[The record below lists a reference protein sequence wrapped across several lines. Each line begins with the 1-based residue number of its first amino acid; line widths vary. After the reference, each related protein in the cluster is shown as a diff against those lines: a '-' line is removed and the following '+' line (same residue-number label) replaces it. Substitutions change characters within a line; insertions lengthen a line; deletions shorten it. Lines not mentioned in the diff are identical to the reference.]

1 MFLHFVQLKVM
12 AVGTVGCGV
21 VDLCA
26 SNLFP
31 VLEST
36 IFKFAFVVLLVV
48 VCKNRIVVIIMI
60 KFVSSQSQTRLYYD
74 THLIV
79 VAVPIHCPTH

>member
-48 VCKNRIVVIIMI
+48 VCKNRIVVISLLVTESN
-60 KFVSSQSQTRLYYD
+60 K
-74 THLIV
+74 
-79 VAVPIHCPTH
+79 AVL